1 MRVNA
6 VAPGWIRTALTSE
19 LQEDDVSARRI
30 IDRTPMGRWGE
41 PADVAGAVAFLCG
54 PDARF
59 ITGVVLPVDGGY
71 LAA

>member
-1 MRVNA
+1 VNA
-6 VAPGWIRTALTSE
+6 VAPGWIRTPLTAV
-19 LQEDDVSARRI
+19 LYEDEAAARQI

-41 PADVAGAVAFLCG
+41 PADVAGVVAFLYG

-59 ITGVVLPVDGGY
+59 ITGVILPVDGGY